1 MTDLKLNISHE
12 ITLRLGNIKHTL
24 HAVKEEAMDN
34 ITAEQVENALKAGF
48 DVIEEYTDDPRGIS
62 CLVLGFSDDLPVHV
76 VCAPHEDALIIIT
89 VYRPD
94 ISKWTDGY
102 KKRR

>member
-1 MTDLKLNISHE
+1 MDIYHE
-12 ITLRLGNIKHTL
+12 ITLRLGNIKYTL
-24 HAVKEEAMDN
+24 HALKEEALDN
-34 ITAEQVENALKAGF
+34 ITAEQVENALKLGF
-48 DVIEEYTDDPRGIS
+48 NVIEEYSDDPRGVS
-62 CLVLGFSDDLPVHV
+62 CLLLCFSDGMPVHI

-94 ISKWTDGY
+94 ISKWTDDY